1 MNIIKELTA
10 GTFGGCAGIVVGQV
24 SGVQQSR
31 LGLFRNAESFFGLLT
46 RSTSSHHWNCIS
58 QSQPLDT
65 VKVRLQSERTSHL
78 YRGSVDCLRQ
88 ITVKEGVSQTGCFL
102 SVWLV
107 LRYFMDNHLTIHPI
121 TCLSQPSALFK
132 GLAAPLVFNAPLN
145 AVLFAS
151 YGHALRTLDSS
162 MGKTEAEKAGNKDLL
177 KLTIAGGWSGL
188 LQCAITVPM
197 ELIKVRQQVHH
208 GTGPTPGA
216 VQVARELVQA
226 HGWRMGLFRGW
237 WATVLRDIPSF
248 AAYFIAYEKAKE
260 MLGRL
265 HVSMAGPPVIAPGA
279 TASQVRAAK
288 EGTDQ
293 PWVLMA
299 AGAAAGVATW
309 TVTYPVD
316 VVKTAC
322 QTLPK
327 STPYHEATATAVARR
342 LYT

>member
-1 MNIIKELTA
+1 M
-10 GTFGGCAGIVVGQV
+10 
-24 SGVQQSR
+24 
-31 LGLFRNAESFFGLLT
+31 
-46 RSTSSHHWNCIS
+46 
-58 QSQPLDT
+58 
-65 VKVRLQSERTSHL
+65 
-78 YRGSVDCLRQ
+78 
-88 ITVKEGVSQTGCFL
+88 
-102 SVWLV
+102 
-107 LRYFMDNHLTIHPI
+107 
-121 TCLSQPSALFK
+121 
-132 GLAAPLVFNAPLN
+132 FNAPLN

-151 YGHALRTLDSS
+151 YGHALRTLDSA

-265 HVSMAGPPVIAPGA
+265 HVSLAGPPVIAPGA
-279 TASQVRAAK
+279 TASQMRAAK

-342 LYT
+342 LYTQHGPMAFFRGIGPTVLRAIPSNAVTFLVYEWTMDLLGRPEDGEEQGQEQGKGDSNPFHGDATGATAGLAAGAASSSSSSSNGTASGSGEGSSLQAALPVPVTVAGLGQAQATGGAPRVQVGVGGSVEGRR